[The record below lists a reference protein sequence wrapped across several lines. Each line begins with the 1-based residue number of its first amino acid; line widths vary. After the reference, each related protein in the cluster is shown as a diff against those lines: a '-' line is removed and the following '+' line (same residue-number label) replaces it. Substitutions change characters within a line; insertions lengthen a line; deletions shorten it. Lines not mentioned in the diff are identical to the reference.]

1 MNSMLYVTSVF
12 ENGDDTF
19 FSYGFAFECK
29 LSELNCTS
37 FFFLLEYG
45 HNYTVL
51 DLDIYVYSA
60 TDQFCSIRFITEV
73 ASSKCYCT
81 KVVVEKEQSSV
92 YIAVCVVSHLSL
104 FRIKW
109 L

>member
-1 MNSMLYVTSVF
+1 MET
-12 ENGDDTF
+12 THF
-19 FSYGFAFECK
+19 FLMVLPLNASC
-29 LSELNCTS
+29 LSIIALL
-37 FFFLLEYG
+37 FLLEYG

-60 TDQFCSIRFITEV
+60 TDQFCNIWFITEV
-73 ASSKCYCT
+73 ALSKCYCT
-81 KVVVEKEQSSV
+81 KVFGEKEQSSI

-104 FRIKW
+104 FCIKW